1 MRFAILASLVLAL
14 QTRATAQTGG
24 DMQER
29 IAALKQSVHQSLQ
42 QSAAVL
48 KQHEWIETT
57 TVSVKGEVKS
67 TVMKRCYYGA
77 EGKLQK
83 IPVAPPQDGKKNE
96 DLTKYMQ
103 QAVGLVDLYVPA
115 DPSLIGRA
123 VSAGKVNLQ
132 ILDPGKRV
140 RFDFKDYIQAGD
152 LMSIEVDVANSR
164 LLGIQVSTYIGTPK
178 DPVSLTIGLATF
190 PDGTVYPARISLDAK
205 AKKVIVNVEN
215 SGYRKVSS

>member
-1 MRFAILASLVLAL
+1 MRYLMLVAFMLTLQIQSYAQTAADPQAQISAVKESLQKSIAIL
-14 QTRATAQTGG
+14 R
-24 DMQER
+24 
-29 IAALKQSVHQSLQ
+29 
-42 QSAAVL
+42 
-48 KQHEWIETT
+48 QHEWIETT
-57 TVSVKGEVKS
+57 TVSVKGEVKA
-67 TVMKRCYYGA
+67 TIMKRCYYGA
-77 EGKLQK
+77 EGKIQK

-123 VSAGKVNLQ
+123 VSAGKVALQ
-132 ILDPGKRV
+132 ILEPGKRV

-178 DPVSLTIGLATF
+178 DPVSLTIGL
-190 PDGTVYPARISLDAK
+190 
-205 AKKVIVNVEN
+205 
-215 SGYRKVSS
+215 

>member
-1 MRFAILASLVLAL
+1 MRFAIPALIVLAL
-14 QTRATAQTGG
+14 QTRATAQTG

-29 IAALKQSVHQSLQ
+29 IAALKESVQQSLK
-42 QSAAVL
+42 QSAAIL

-57 TVSVKGEVKS
+57 KVSVKGEVKS
-67 TVMKRCYYGA
+67 TLMNRCYYGA
-77 EGKLQK
+77 EGKVQK
-83 IPVAPPQDGKKNE
+83 IPVTPPTDGKKNE
-96 DLTKYMQ
+96 KLTKYMQ

-123 VSAGKVNLQ
+123 VSAGKVTLQ
-132 ILDPGKRV
+132 ILEPGKRV

-164 LLGIQVSTYIGTPK
+164 LLGVQVSTYLGTPK

-190 PDGTVYPARISLDAK
+190 PDGTVYPARVSLDAK